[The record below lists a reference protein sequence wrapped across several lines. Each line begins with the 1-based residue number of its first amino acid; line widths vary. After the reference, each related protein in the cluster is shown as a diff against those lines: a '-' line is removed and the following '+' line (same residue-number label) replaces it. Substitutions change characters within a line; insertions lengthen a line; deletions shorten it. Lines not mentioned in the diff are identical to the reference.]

1 MRNAAADATTLLQSF
16 KQAVPM
22 TAAAVMPLP
31 WRREVTAAAADAL
44 TAEAVAVSQAKSDDD
59 VARLQN
65 LALKQQQ
72 APPLSANQ
80 AVSLLVSALCSGMA
94 ASLLV
99 VSL

>member
-22 TAAAVMPLP
+22 TAAAVMPPP
-31 WRREVTAAAADAL
+31 WRREVTAAADAL

-80 AVSLLVSALCSGMA
+80 AVSLLASALCSGMA
-94 ASLLV
+94 ASE
-99 VSL
+99 

>member
-22 TAAAVMPLP
+22 TAAVMPP
-31 WRREVTAAAADAL
+31 WRREVTAATADAL

-80 AVSLLVSALCSGMA
+80 AVSLLASALCSGMA
-94 ASLLV
+94 ASE
-99 VSL
+99 

>member
-22 TAAAVMPLP
+22 TAAVTPP
-31 WRREVTAAAADAL
+31 WRREVTAAADAL

-80 AVSLLVSALCSGMA
+80 AVSLLASALCSGMA
-94 ASLLV
+94 ASE
-99 VSL
+99 

>member
-16 KQAVPM
+16 KQTVPM
-22 TAAAVMPLP
+22 TAQ
-31 WRREVTAAAADAL
+31 RSNGGGGAADAL

-80 AVSLLVSALCSGMA
+80 AVSLLASALCSGMA
-94 ASLLV
+94 ASE
-99 VSL
+99 

>member
-1 MRNAAADATTLLQSF
+1 MRNATADATTLLQSF

-22 TAAAVMPLP
+22 TAATVMPP
-31 WRREVTAAAADAL
+31 WRREVTAAAADTL
-44 TAEAVAVSQAKSDDD
+44 TAEAVAVSQAKSDDN

-80 AVSLLVSALCSGMA
+80 AVSLLASALCSGMA
-94 ASLLV
+94 ASE
-99 VSL
+99 

>member
-1 MRNAAADATTLLQSF
+1 MRNAAAAATTLLQSF

-22 TAAAVMPLP
+22 TAAAVMPP

-80 AVSLLVSALCSGMA
+80 AVLPLASALCSGMA
-94 ASLLV
+94 ASE
-99 VSL
+99 

>member
-22 TAAAVMPLP
+22 TAAMMPPP
-31 WRREVTAAAADAL
+31 WRREVTAAADAL

-65 LALKQQQ
+65 LALKQQ
-72 APPLSANQ
+72 PPR
-80 AVSLLVSALCSGMA
+80 
-94 ASLLV
+94 
-99 VSL
+99 

>member
-22 TAAAVMPLP
+22 TAAAVMPP
-31 WRREVTAAAADAL
+31 WRREVMAAAADAL

-80 AVSLLVSALCSGMA
+80 AVSLLASALCSGMA
-94 ASLLV
+94 ASE
-99 VSL
+99 

>member
-22 TAAAVMPLP
+22 TAAVMPLP